1 MQELDEIAGYTTSY
15 SEDTFTIANTHEIE
29 TITISGFKTWDDA
42 DDKDGIRPETISI
55 YLLADGRTVDTR
67 TVTETDGWRW
77 TFDDLPRY
85 ASGAEILYT
94 IAEDPVAGYEAAI
107 DGFDIV
113 NRHVPTPTRRPTP
126 TPTATPAPTET
137 PVPEEL
143 LTPAPNP
150 VPTLPPQAMQASR
163 KVINSAIVSTLTI
176 LDAVVPL
183 FGGQR
188 TGDTL
193 PYTVGGLTLTS
204 ILLLAGAYIMRK
216 RYGKRH

>member
-1 MQELDEIAGYTTSY
+1 M
-15 SEDTFTIANTHEIE
+15 
-29 TITISGFKTWDDA
+29 
-42 DDKDGIRPETISI
+42 
-55 YLLADGRTVDTR
+55 
-67 TVTETDGWRW
+67 
-77 TFDDLPRY
+77 
-85 ASGAEILYT
+85 
-94 IAEDPVAGYEAAI
+94 
-107 DGFDIV
+107 
-113 NRHVPTPTRRPTP
+113 
-126 TPTATPAPTET
+126 
-137 PVPEEL
+137 
-143 LTPAPNP
+143 
-150 VPTLPPQAMQASR
+150 TLPPQAMQASR